1 MSAMSRVRADAC
13 PGVFA
18 THDAADGPLAR
29 VRLPGGVVPAAQL
42 RALATCAEDF
52 GDGDVHLTS
61 RGNVQLRGVRRAGLA
76 GRLAEAG
83 LLPAPAHERVRNVLA
98 SPLSGIHGG
107 VADVRGLAA
116 ELDRELC
123 ARRALAELP
132 GRFLFAFDDGRGD
145 IAGEGADVCWRAV
158 TPSSGVVLLAGLDS
172 GLAVS
177 RAEAVSVLVTVAE
190 AFARVR
196 GPAWRIGE
204 LDNPAAVLPDRP
216 RAAPEVRPCR
226 VDPTVGR
233 IGQAVGVAPR
243 FGLLTAAQLRVL
255 AEFGDAV
262 VTPWRSVL
270 LPGGAEV
277 ERLHEAG
284 LSTDPA
290 TAEITACIG
299 APGCAKSLAD
309 VRADARTVTP
319 RGARVHVSG
328 CARRCG
334 RPSGAHHDVVAEGG
348 GYRVD
353 GQWTPA
359 SGLADALA
367 RKVLA

>member
-1 MSAMSRVRADAC
+1 MSRVRADAC

-29 VRLPGGVVPAAQL
+29 VRLPGGAVTAQQMQV
-42 RALATCAEDF
+42 LAGCAQDL

-61 RGNVQLRGVRRAGLA
+61 RGNVQLRGVRQPGLA
-76 GRLAEAG
+76 ARLGDAG
-83 LLPAPAHERVRNVLA
+83 LLPSPTHERVRNVLA

-107 VADVRGLAA
+107 LADVRGLAG
-116 ELDRELC
+116 ELDRALC
-123 ARRALAELP
+123 ARPALAGLP

-145 IAGEGADVCWRAV
+145 VAAEGADVCWRAV
-158 TPSSGVVLLAGLDS
+158 TPSSGVVLLAGVDS
-172 GLAVS
+172 GAHVPRSGSVSSLLAVAQAFADARGS
-177 RAEAVSVLVTVAE
+177 AWRVGELAEPSVL
-190 AFARVR
+190 
-196 GPAWRIGE
+196 
-204 LDNPAAVLPDRP
+204 LPDGP
-216 RAAPEVRPCR
+216 REVPRERAVR

-243 FGLLTAAQLRVL
+243 FGRLTAEQLRVL
-255 AEFGDAV
+255 AESGDAM

-270 LPGGAEV
+270 LPAGADV

-309 VRADARTVTP
+309 VRADAAVLVP
-319 RGARVHVSG
+319 SGEQVHVSG

-334 RPSGAHHDVVAEGG
+334 RPSGTHRDVVAEGG

-353 GQWTPA
+353 GRWTPA

-367 RKVLA
+367 RRALA